1 MLLRSYVKQTQS
13 YRNGEDSSSRQLEQS
28 IARIDALN
36 DDLKA
41 FVCTAPEQA
50 RLDAAQ
56 SDARWQSG
64 RPLSPIDGMTIGI
77 KDIIE
82 TADMPTG
89 QGSPMWVGFNTLR
102 DSATVQALRE
112 AGAIIVG
119 KTTTT
124 EFANSEPIFPSRNPH
139 DTGRTAGGS
148 SSGSAAAVGAG
159 IVPVAI
165 GTQVVGSTLRPASY
179 CGCFGYKPTFGALNR
194 GGSYDHLSHSC
205 TGLLGGSLDDIW
217 AVAIAIA
224 ERVGGDPGHRA
235 LTGPSETPLS
245 RKPARLARLETAGWQ
260 AASPGARQSYE
271 AALERLAASGVE
283 IVARGGD
290 PELDAFEDLIAE
302 AHPLTLK
309 IIGWENHWPMGTYA
323 ARDAEKLSEMTRSR
337 LKQVESM
344 TVADY
349 HEALDRRDEI
359 RARYAGLAARFDGLI
374 TLAATGAAP
383 RGLEWTGDPKFNVP
397 ASLLGIPALSL
408 PCLTDDEMPLGL
420 QLLGRSGKDVELFEV
435 AGWVWTCLQPDAG
448 SAA

>member
-1 MLLRSYVKQTQS
+1 MERL
-13 YRNGEDSSSRQLEQS
+13 
-28 IARIDALN
+28 AALN

-50 RLDAAQ
+50 QSDAAE
-56 SDARWQSG
+56 SDARWLAGQP
-64 RPLSPIDGMTIGI
+64 RSPIDGMVIGI

-82 TADMPTG
+82 TYDMPTG
-89 QGSPMWVGFNTLR
+89 QGSPLWSGFQTRR

-112 AGAIIVG
+112 AGAVILG

-139 DTGRTAGGS
+139 DISRTAGGS

-179 CGCFGYKPTFGALNR
+179 CGCFGFKPTFGALNR

-205 TGLLGGSLDDIW
+205 TGILGGSLDDIW

-235 LTGPSETPLS
+235 LTGPSETPLP
-245 RKPARLARLETAGWQ
+245 RKPVRLARLETAGWQ
-260 AASPGARQSYE
+260 VASPGARQSYE
-271 AALERLAASGVE
+271 MALDRLKAAGVE
-283 IVARGGD
+283 IVTRRDD

-309 IIGWENHWPMGTYA
+309 IIGWENRWPMGTYA
-323 ARDAEKLSEMTRSR
+323 ARGAEQLSEMTRSR
-337 LKQVESM
+337 LKQFESM
-344 TVADY
+344 TTADY
-349 HEALDRRDEI
+349 HRALDRRDEI
-359 RARYAGLAARFDGLI
+359 RARYAALAARFDGLI
-374 TLAATGAAP
+374 ALAATGAAP
-383 RGLEWTGDPKFNVP
+383 RGFEWTGDPKMNVP

-408 PCLTDDEMPLGL
+408 PCLTDEDMPLGL
-420 QLLGRSGKDVELFEV
+420 QLLGQSGKDADLFEV
-435 AGWVWTCLQPDAG
+435 AGWVWSCLQGED